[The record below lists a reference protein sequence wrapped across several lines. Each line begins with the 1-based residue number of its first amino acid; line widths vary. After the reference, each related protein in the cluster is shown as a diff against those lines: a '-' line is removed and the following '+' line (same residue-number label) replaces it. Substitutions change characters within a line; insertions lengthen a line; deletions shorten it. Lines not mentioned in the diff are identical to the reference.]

1 MLIDRTIL
9 HQIQK
14 SLNKAKIVTILYGP
28 RQAGKTTLI
37 NKIAETL
44 DKQTYKQYDGG
55 DMYAQDV
62 FGRPELSMLRKEIGD
77 ARYIFIDEAQKIPNI
92 GLTLKLIVDH
102 LSTKIIA
109 SGSASFDLANK
120 LNEPLTG
127 RTDTLWLYPLSYEE
141 IKNSFQQTSNMAIF
155 DTLLRFGMFPK
166 VHQLEGDEEKQKY
179 LVEYVNAYLY
189 NDLLALGNIKKP
201 KKVMDLLSMLALQ
214 IGQEVSVSELACALG
229 LSHQTVDSYLDV
241 LEKMFVVYNLRGL
254 SRNLRKEINK
264 TSKYYFW
271 DLGLRNA
278 IIRNFNSLS
287 LRADTGQMFE
297 NWFVMERIKFV
308 SNSQKFANFYFWRT
322 YDQKEIDLIEESGGR
337 MLGFEC
343 KWSETKKIKPPREWL
358 KTYSNS
364 EFIPIN
370 KENFADNL
378 I

>member
-9 HQIQK
+9 NELQK
-14 SLNKAKIVTILYGP
+14 SLNKAKTVTILYGP
-28 RQAGKTTLI
+28 RQAGKTTLM
-37 NKIAETL
+37 NKIAGML
-44 DKQTYKQYDGG
+44 DKETYKQYDGG
-55 DMYAQDV
+55 DLYAQDV
-62 FGRPELSMLRKEIGD
+62 FGRPELSALKKEIGN
-77 ARYIFIDEAQKIPNI
+77 AKYIFIDEAQKITNI

-102 LSTKIIA
+102 LPVKVIA

-127 RTDTLWLYPLSYEE
+127 RTDTLWLYPLSYAE
-141 IKNSFQQTSNMAIF
+141 IVGSRQQTSNDTFF

-166 VHQLEGDEEKQKY
+166 VHQLDGDEEKQKY
-179 LVEYVNAYLY
+179 LVEYVNTYLY

-201 KKVMDLLSMLALQ
+201 KKVIDLLSMLALQ
-214 IGQEVSVSELACALG
+214 IGQEVSVSELACNLG
-229 LSHQTVDSYLDV
+229 LSHQTVDNYLDV

-287 LRADTGQMFE
+287 LRADVGQMFE

-322 YDQKEIDLIEESGGR
+322 YDQKEIDLIEESGGK

-343 KWSETKKIKPPREWL
+343 KWSETKKIKTPREWL
-358 KTYSNS
+358 NTYPNS
-364 EFIPIN
+364 EFVPVN
-370 KENFADNL
+370 KENFADYL
-378 I
+378 L

>member
-241 LEKMFVVYNLRGL
+241 LEKM
-254 SRNLRKEINK
+254 
-264 TSKYYFW
+264 
-271 DLGLRNA
+271 
-278 IIRNFNSLS
+278 
-287 LRADTGQMFE
+287 
-297 NWFVMERIKFV
+297 
-308 SNSQKFANFYFWRT
+308 
-322 YDQKEIDLIEESGGR
+322 
-337 MLGFEC
+337 
-343 KWSETKKIKPPREWL
+343 
-358 KTYSNS
+358 
-364 EFIPIN
+364 
-370 KENFADNL
+370 
-378 I
+378 